1 VVNDQLEHLRVLI
14 ADERRDRRASRARVV
29 VGLGHEVIAG
39 EIDAAG
45 LPAMTAGRGPDV
57 TLVELGRGS
66 RRALAL
72 VEEIAKLSSCPV
84 IALSADN
91 RAAMRE
97 AARRGAFACL
107 VEDSPAGIQS
117 AIDVAVLRFAE
128 YRNLQEAFARR
139 AVIEQAKGIL
149 MSRNEINSN
158 AAFAMLRDHSRH
170 KGLSLVAVAVA
181 IVDSHL
187 LLPQEHAK

>member
-1 VVNDQLEHLRVLI
+1 MVNDQLEHLRVLI
-14 ADERRDRRASRARVV
+14 ADERRDRRELRAKVV
-29 VGLGHEVIAG
+29 VGLGHEVMAG
-39 EIDAAG
+39 EIEAAG
-45 LPAMTAGRGPDV
+45 LSATTASRRPDV

-72 VEEIAKLSSCPV
+72 VEEIAKLSRCPV

-107 VEDSPAGIQS
+107 VEASPAGLQS
-117 AIDVAVLRFAE
+117 AIDVAVLRFAD
-128 YRNLQEAFARR
+128 YHNLQEAFARR

-149 MSRNEINSN
+149 MSRNEINAN
-158 AAFAMLRDHSRH
+158 AAFVMLRDHSRH
-170 KGLSLVAVAVA
+170 KGLSLIDVAVA

-187 LLPQEHAK
+187 LLPQEHPE